1 MKSSDKSKEISC
13 NNNGNPTDKKP
24 CTSSSGT
31 FILNYLEKKIQD
43 FRDAKFRVSDVKRY
57 AKVARKKCG
66 LSKAPK
72 QKGYAKLITDEEKR

>member
-1 MKSSDKSKEISC
+1 MKSSDKNKEISSKS
-13 NNNGNPTDKKP
+13 NDNPTDKKP
-24 CTSSSGT
+24 SSGK
-31 FILNYLEKKIQD
+31 FILNYLEKKFQN
-43 FRDAKFRVSDVKRY
+43 FRDAKFRISDVKRY

>member
-1 MKSSDKSKEISC
+1 MKSSDKNKEISS
-13 NNNGNPTDKKP
+13 NTTDKKPP

-31 FILNYLEKKIQD
+31 FILNYLEKKIQN
-43 FRDAKFRVSDVKRY
+43 FRDAKFRISDVKRY